1 MERIGVRE
9 LRQHA
14 SRYLARVRAGETI
27 EVTDRGRPVA
37 RLVPIAGSTWEDL
50 IEAGVVNPPA
60 NPDFDWDA
68 WEPLPASG
76 QGPPP
81 SEVLEQDREDRL

>member
-14 SRYLARVRAGETI
+14 SRYLARVAHGESL

-37 RLVPIAGSTWEDL
+37 RLVPVTADPWADMIATGKVTPAEDDMDL
-50 IEAGVVNPPA
+50 ADEPPG
-60 NPDFDWDA
+60 DYDVDA
-68 WEPLPASG
+68 SA
-76 QGPPP
+76 
-81 SEVLEQDREDRL
+81 VLAEMRTDER